1 MADWKPSE
9 SEEQAGRSREDYLRT
24 GLELLAESGP
34 RALTA
39 VRLAAEL
46 EATTGSFYWHF
57 KNVAEFRR
65 AVREYWR
72 HVVVP
77 EVIAEALKQAE
88 ADGGPAI
95 DKLGPL
101 VWQTGIYRYDDAMRR
116 WAQEDA
122 ETANALQEADAWRGR
137 VMTAMMGNTSTA
149 ADVTELIGAAWRG
162 SSGMPDAKR
171 RAKLI
176 AMTTRALA

>member
-1 MADWKPSE
+1 MADSKPSE
-9 SEEQAGRSREDYLRT
+9 SEEQAGRCREDYLRT